1 MSDSIACPSYHRLR
15 RSASLAACVLLTS
28 CVTKQLEPDFAA
40 FSKSYADDM
49 NWQMLL
55 NLARLDQGHPA
66 YFMAIG
72 EIRIGRTQA
81 GTLQGSGTSS
91 QTVASAVSRTVTNA
105 LSGTLTPTVSNSVNP
120 SFIFIPINSEES
132 ARQLLTPISVDVF
145 NTLYQQGWPVDQ
157 LLRILVERIEI
168 RYDNVPPVVLTNS
181 LIRGSPKS
189 FAEFLRA
196 CEVIRELQKV
206 GGLSLEAKNEFSALN
221 QVEIPAMT
229 VREPAVS
236 VAGHEGPA
244 IGPAKEQPTVGA
256 KELMDAADRSRTWH
270 QVKNGGWQL
279 GTVRLVYR
287 FRSDDQAL
295 TNIQHSLEKGS
306 VIYPTDQLARFHD
319 VLNSAVVGQSDTVEV
334 KSDEPPA
341 GPDTEGRPRVR
352 TMLILRSFRNVLEA
366 VAYEQRAYAE
376 LEKTDPRFIQSNIP
390 EAQRRP
396 VLRTDWSGAPGALG
410 RPVVSLAYAGR
421 TYQIADPPG
430 NAMSLESRWNRDVFR
445 LLIALSSQVT
455 VDITKFQHQ
464 VLELSQ

>member
-1 MSDSIACPSYHRLR
+1 
-15 RSASLAACVLLTS
+15 
-28 CVTKQLEPDFAA
+28 
-40 FSKSYADDM
+40 
-49 NWQMLL
+49 
-55 NLARLDQGHPA
+55 
-66 YFMAIG
+66 
-72 EIRIGRTQA
+72 
-81 GTLQGSGTSS
+81 
-91 QTVASAVSRTVTNA
+91 
-105 LSGTLTPTVSNSVNP
+105 
-120 SFIFIPINSEES
+120 
-132 ARQLLTPISVDVF
+132 
-145 NTLYQQGWPVDQ
+145 
-157 LLRILVERIEI
+157 
-168 RYDNVPPVVLTNS
+168 
-181 LIRGSPKS
+181 
-189 FAEFLRA
+189 
-196 CEVIRELQKV
+196 
-206 GGLSLEAKNEFSALN
+206 
-221 QVEIPAMT
+221 
-229 VREPAVS
+229 
-236 VAGHEGPA
+236 
-244 IGPAKEQPTVGA
+244 
-256 KELMDAADRSRTWH
+256 MDAADRSRTWH